1 MKTTRHNVYRNLNK
15 ARQDRTRFVWSIE
28 RHGKGGKVEGHSTD
42 VVLVDV
48 TFHCTDKAM
57 TDYHAANAAHPKG
70 KAPRKVFAKMRGTL
84 CPSGIVRGPLASVV
98 CTGERVRV
106 SLNPHDPLRSLGFY
120 RCDDPTHA
128 KITRADAVIFTV
140 NGAYAINPS

>member
-1 MKTTRHNVYRNLNK
+1 MSGIRHNVYRNLNK

-42 VVLVDV
+42 VILVDV

-57 TDYHAANAAHPKG
+57 TDYHAANAVHPKG

-84 CPSGIVRGPLASVV
+84 SDRLPMHLRDYLP
-98 CTGERVRV
+98 TGTRV
-106 SLNPHDPLRSLGFY
+106 SLNPHDPLHSLGFY
-120 RCDDPTHA
+120 VCADPTHA

-140 NGAYAINPS
+140 NGAYAINPR